1 MPRSRQASKLI
12 FTIGNPVFVY
22 LLCSKKL
29 TLLEFWLEM
38 RDLPPSLLLFR
49 LLSLLRPFKEVC
61 IYQISFKIEIV
72 IFLNKLYVST
82 NYRFQLIKKKSRG
95 ICSLNV
101 FPLNYSKKYK
111 MSTIIIRKQLHR
123 MK

>member
-61 IYQISFKIEIV
+61 RHNSRHFKKCQYPNYISLLIFCVCYYFNRFSFIFKTT
-72 IFLNKLYVST
+72 IFCFFCVHLTHIQCFLT
-82 NYRFQLIKKKSRG
+82 FFALRT
-95 ICSLNV
+95 
-101 FPLNYSKKYK
+101 P
-111 MSTIIIRKQLHR
+111 
-123 MK
+123 